1 MRHLSVFTI
10 ITPVQSIHKQTRAKI
25 SAKYK
30 YHCCFYIN
38 IAVHCLLRWRVTLC
52 CMSIRFDDFYFLT
65 EPREFINS
73 HFPDEEN
80 WQLLDTPISLE
91 QFERIPL
98 KTSAFY
104 TLGLTLLQPTQY
116 KITTGHTP
124 THVQILYTK

>member
-1 MRHLSVFTI
+1 M
-10 ITPVQSIHKQTRAKI
+10 
-25 SAKYK
+25 
-30 YHCCFYIN
+30 
-38 IAVHCLLRWRVTLC
+38 TL
-52 CMSIRFDDFYFLT
+52 RFDDFYFLT
-65 EPREFINS
+65 EPKEFINS

-91 QFERIPL
+91 QFEMLPL

-104 TLGLTLLQPTQY
+104 TLGLNLLQPTQY

>member
-1 MRHLSVFTI
+1 
-10 ITPVQSIHKQTRAKI
+10 
-25 SAKYK
+25 
-30 YHCCFYIN
+30 
-38 IAVHCLLRWRVTLC
+38 
-52 CMSIRFDDFYFLT
+52 MSHRFDDFYFLT

-91 QFERIPL
+91 QFELIPL
-98 KTSAFY
+98 MTSAFY

-124 THVQILYTK
+124 THVQYKYFTQNK